1 MCDLATLILTVLAG
15 SWAGG
20 LVALLLASRRDLREL
35 QTYVRAIASPPTH
48 ERATT
53 EEPFE

>member
-1 MCDLATLILTVLAG
+1 MCSLATLVLTVFAG

-20 LVALLLASRRDLREL
+20 LVALLLHSRREIREL
-35 QTYVRAIASPPTH
+35 QDFVTLLSRTRPKGSGS
-48 ERATT
+48 T